1 MGSAKKTLLFVI
13 HQLTVGGAQKSLL
26 SALNAIDYDTY
37 DVTLYVRKNRLA
49 LLPQVDGR
57 VRKIIVNEDASRYY
71 RRPRAVA
78 LYLLSHL
85 AQLWGGSG
93 ERFEKRLRQYVVDA
107 GMQYEKRHYFSDGKR
122 YDVAIS
128 YIQGYTAQFT
138 WQYVPA
144 NRKIMFYH
152 DSTDNNHELH
162 QSVMAGFERIA
173 AVSEGCRKMLQEAY
187 PDYADKIIYIE
198 NCVDRDFVLAE
209 AGKKTIDRGNR
220 KIVLCTCG
228 RISPVKGFDLAVAA
242 AKQLKEKGHDF
253 LWYFVGDGPE
263 REALE
268 KQIDASLKDNI
279 HITGLLENPYP
290 YIAQC
295 DIYVQ
300 PSYEEAHPLA
310 ILEAQILCRPVVS
323 TATAGGKTTISDGE
337 TGVLAAITAES
348 LAEKIDEMINDRA
361 LRERIGEN
369 LGKFDWAMD
378 KKRFRA
384 AWKTLL
390 EEGQKV

>member
-1 MGSAKKTLLFVI
+1 MA
-13 HQLTVGGAQKSLL
+13 AACA
-26 SALNAIDYDTY
+26 AL
-37 DVTLYVRKNRLA
+37 
-49 LLPQVDGR
+49 
-57 VRKIIVNEDASRYY
+57 
-71 RRPRAVA
+71 
-78 LYLLSHL
+78 
-85 AQLWGGSG
+85 
-93 ERFEKRLRQYVVDA
+93 A
-107 GMQYEKRHYFSDGKR
+107 GIAAYFSYLFRADQKA
-122 YDVAIS
+122 YEN
-128 YIQGYTAQFT
+128 Y
-138 WQYVPA
+138 
-144 NRKIMFYH
+144 RK
-152 DSTDNNHELH
+152 SSE
-162 QSVMAGFERIA
+162 ERIA
-173 AVSEGCRKMLQEAY
+173 YLSSD
-187 PDYADKIIYIE
+187 PD
-198 NCVDRDFVLAE
+198 NL
-209 AGKKTIDRGNR
+209 AGKLDTLRDEYQKLNEEKASLEKEFEIYKTSAEEGID
-220 KIVLCTCG
+220 V
-228 RISPVKGFDLAVAA
+228 
-242 AKQLKEKGHDF
+242 
-253 LWYFVGDGPE
+253 